1 MAKSLKKAEPKIE
14 LRLDGWDRFKTAVGA
29 AAKSGPKHVSAKKS
43 LKRPRIAK
51 EPRLSQSASGPNNS
65 AIPDA

>member
-29 AAKSGPKHVSAKKS
+29 AAKSGPKHRSVSKSNQPKK
-43 LKRPRIAK
+43 KPGRPAVK
-51 EPRLSQSASGPNNS
+51 
-65 AIPDA
+65 

>member
-51 EPRLSQSASGPNNS
+51 EPRPSR
-65 AIPDA
+65 